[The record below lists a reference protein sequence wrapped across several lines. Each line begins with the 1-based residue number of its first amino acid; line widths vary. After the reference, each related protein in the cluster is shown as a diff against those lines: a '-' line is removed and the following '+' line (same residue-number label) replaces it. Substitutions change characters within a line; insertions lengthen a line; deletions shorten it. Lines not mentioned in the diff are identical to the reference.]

1 MKKILLV
8 LESRASYGYSKNLL
22 QILKKDKKIKTKT
35 VVTGTHLSKEL
46 GYSIKNLK
54 SDNIKIDYRLNF
66 NNKDIVYGIGKLTLE
81 ANKVISD
88 FKPNIV
94 LIFGDRIELIPFA
107 ISCSYRNDVL
117 LAHVQAGDRSGHI
130 DDMTRMALAK
140 LCHIHFPAT
149 ILAQKRLIKLG
160 EQKKRIFLVGAPQL
174 DDINYKELSKI
185 NNIKIGKKIINL
197 KKQEYFVLLQHPVFK
212 NQNEYLK
219 LFKKTINACNKF
231 DKKIFVIYP
240 NYDPGYKPIIKFIKN
255 QKDKKKFII
264 IKNLERKKF
273 LALVLHSNC
282 FIGNSSAGLLESPSL
297 KVPVVNIGD
306 RQIYREQNNNIFN
319 AKYITHD
326 IYRKIKKAQKLK
338 NKLSKIKNI
347 HGDGKSSKRIYK
359 ILNKIKINKYFLNKD
374 TTY

>member
-66 NNKDIVYGIGKLTLE
+66 NNKDIVDGIGKLTLE

-94 LIFGDRIELIPFA
+94 VIFGDRIELIPFA

-130 DDMTRMALAK
+130 DDMTRMTLAK

-149 ILAQKRLIKLG
+149 MLAQKRLIKLG
-160 EQKKRIFLVGAPQL
+160 EQKRRIFLVGAPQL
-174 DDINYKELSKI
+174 DDINHKELSKI
-185 NNIKIGKKIINL
+185 NNIKIGKKYINL

-231 DKKIFVIYP
+231 DKKIFIIYP
-240 NYDPGYKPIIKFIKN
+240 NYDPGYKPIIEFINN
-255 QKDKKKFII
+255 QKNKKKFII

-273 LALVLHSNC
+273 LALVSHSNC

-338 NKLSKIKNI
+338 NKLGKIKNI

-359 ILNKIKINKYFLNKD
+359 ILKKNNVNKFFLNKD

>member
-66 NNKDIVYGIGKLTLE
+66 NNKDIVDGIGKLTLE

-94 LIFGDRIELIPFA
+94 VIFGDRIELIPFA

-130 DDMTRMALAK
+130 DDMTRMTLAK

-149 ILAQKRLIKLG
+149 MLAQKRLIKLG
-160 EQKKRIFLVGAPQL
+160 EQKRRIFLVGAPQL
-174 DDINYKELSKI
+174 DDINHKELSKI
-185 NNIKIGKKIINL
+185 NNIKIGKKYINL
-197 KKQEYFVLLQHPVFK
+197 KKQE
-212 NQNEYLK
+212 
-219 LFKKTINACNKF
+219 
-231 DKKIFVIYP
+231 
-240 NYDPGYKPIIKFIKN
+240 
-255 QKDKKKFII
+255 
-264 IKNLERKKF
+264 
-273 LALVLHSNC
+273 
-282 FIGNSSAGLLESPSL
+282 
-297 KVPVVNIGD
+297 
-306 RQIYREQNNNIFN
+306 
-319 AKYITHD
+319 
-326 IYRKIKKAQKLK
+326 
-338 NKLSKIKNI
+338 
-347 HGDGKSSKRIYK
+347 
-359 ILNKIKINKYFLNKD
+359 
-374 TTY
+374 

>member
-1 MKKILLV
+1 MKRILLV

-66 NNKDIVYGIGKLTLE
+66 NNKDIVDGIGKLTLE

-88 FKPNIV
+88 FRPNIV
-94 LIFGDRIELIPFA
+94 VIFGDRIELIPFA

-130 DDMTRMALAK
+130 DDMTRMTLAK
-140 LCHIHFPAT
+140 LSHIHFPAT

-174 DDINYKELSKI
+174 DDINHKELSKI
-185 NNIKIGKKIINL
+185 NNIKIGKKFINL

-231 DKKIFVIYP
+231 DKKIFIIYP
-240 NYDPGYKPIIKFIKN
+240 NYDPGYKPIIEFINN
-255 QKDKKKFII
+255 QKNKKKFII
-264 IKNLERKKF
+264 IKNLERRKF
-273 LALVLHSNC
+273 LALVSHSNC

-306 RQIYREQNNNIFN
+306 RQIHREQNNNILMLSILRMIFI
-319 AKYITHD
+319 KD
-326 IYRKIKKAQKLK
+326 KKAQKLK
-338 NKLSKIKNI
+338 NKLGKIKNI

-359 ILNKIKINKYFLNKD
+359 ILKKINVDKFFLNKD